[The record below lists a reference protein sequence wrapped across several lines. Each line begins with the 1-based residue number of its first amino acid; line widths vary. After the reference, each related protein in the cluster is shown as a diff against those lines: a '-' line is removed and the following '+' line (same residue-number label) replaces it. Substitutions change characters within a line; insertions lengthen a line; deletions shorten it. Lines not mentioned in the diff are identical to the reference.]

1 MVVLRTT
8 KEKDMVFNVVLQTQK
23 DKWKVVQMSQFPIHF
38 LAQTKKVESLFLW
51 LVLFIYSNK
60 KFLQLCDGLAFF

>member
-1 MVVLRTT
+1 MVVLRTR

-38 LAQTKKVESLFLW
+38 LAQTKMVEVYFCGW
-51 LVLFIYSNK
+51 FYLFIQIRNFYSSVM
-60 KFLQLCDGLAFF
+60 D